1 MLYFFDINK
10 ENGVLMQKHIKIL
23 DKPIKLKR
31 VEKWAK
37 PLTFIRM
44 FAYLTLRRFSGCRLY
59 KDCFATG
66 DFSVNAKSKEI
77 GKELDELFAKVKTP
91 RGFLELYTQTAYDVP
106 EGFIPLASFNI
117 IMGDALEINN
127 FNQLVQKFSFA
138 KHPAI
143 YIADGH
149 KFVNPEL
156 LIDLLQDE
164 KYSQV
169 SAATV
174 SGISKL
180 QKACEEKF
188 GSLWGLCNVLNE
200 KYGLDPN
207 TSYNLLMNKSKRK
220 SDFISTILEK
230 YKFYMEQL
238 LEEDV
243 EKKA

>member
-1 MLYFFDINK
+1 
-10 ENGVLMQKHIKIL
+10 MQKHKKIL
-23 DKPIKLKR
+23 DAPIKLKK

-37 PLTFIRM
+37 PLTFIKM
-44 FAYLTLRRFSGCRLY
+44 FAHLTLRRFSGCRLY

-66 DFSVNAKSKEI
+66 DFSMNSKSKQLE
-77 GKELDELFAKVKTP
+77 KELNELFEKVKTP
-91 RGFLELYTQTAYDVP
+91 RGFLELYSQAAYDVP
-106 EGFIPLASFNI
+106 AGFIPLSSFNI
-117 IMGDALEINN
+117 IMGDTVAAGN

-143 YIADGH
+143 YVADGH

-164 KYSQV
+164 KYSQD
-169 SAATV
+169 SEEI
-174 SGISKL
+174 SIGMSKL
-180 QKACEEKF
+180 QKECEKIY
-188 GSLWGLCNVLNE
+188 GSLWGVCNALSD

-207 TSYNLLMNKSKRK
+207 TSYNLLTNKSKRK

-230 YKFYMEQL
+230 YRIYMEEL
-238 LEEDV
+238 VKENA

>member
-1 MLYFFDINK
+1 
-10 ENGVLMQKHIKIL
+10 
-23 DKPIKLKR
+23 
-31 VEKWAK
+31 
-37 PLTFIRM
+37 
-44 FAYLTLRRFSGCRLY
+44 
-59 KDCFATG
+59 
-66 DFSVNAKSKEI
+66 
-77 GKELDELFAKVKTP
+77 
-91 RGFLELYTQTAYDVP
+91 
-106 EGFIPLASFNI
+106 
-117 IMGDALEINN
+117 MGDALEINN

-200 KYGLDPN
+200 RYGLDPN

-230 YKFYMEQL
+230 YRFYMEEL
-238 LEEDV
+238 LKEDA